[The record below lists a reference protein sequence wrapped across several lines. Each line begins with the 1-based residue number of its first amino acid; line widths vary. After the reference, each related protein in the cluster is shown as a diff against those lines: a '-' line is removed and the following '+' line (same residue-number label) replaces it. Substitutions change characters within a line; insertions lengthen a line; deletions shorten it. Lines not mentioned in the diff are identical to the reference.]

1 MLVFMVLSYGTF
13 NALLHMVPNTKC
25 TFLSLIIGKPHYSK
39 SKQTLG
45 FEKELVNKKVTSI
58 LYSHVF
64 RYSLDWFSVRYV
76 CIITSK
82 TMITYYGSIYI
93 ELTVGFSFS
102 FLLIMRF
109 GFLLFFFGL
118 HLCKWSGGFAS
129 KHQNE
134 ANFGLIP
141 FCHDVLFGLLASRTY

>member
-1 MLVFMVLSYGTF
+1 MVLSYGTF
-13 NALLHMVPNTKC
+13 NALMHMVPNTKY

-45 FEKELVNKKVTSI
+45 FERELVNKKVTSI

-64 RYSLDWFSVRYV
+64 RCSLDWFSVRYA
-76 CIITSK
+76 CN
-82 TMITYYGSIYI
+82 YI
-93 ELTVGFSFS
+93 ENYDNILWFYLHWTDCWLLVQFSSYYAVWVF
-102 FLLIMRF
+102 FC
-109 GFLLFFFGL
+109 FFFGL